1 MNSFTLICYVCIYE
15 SLSLVAYVCIVV
27 FWFRSS
33 GPGEMGKGVVVPP
46 EREQEMKELFK
57 INQFNLIASEMI
69 ALNRSLPDYRMS
81 RLINCVCCG

>member
-1 MNSFTLICYVCIYE
+1 
-15 SLSLVAYVCIVV
+15 
-27 FWFRSS
+27 
-33 GPGEMGKGVVVPP
+33 MGKGVVIPL

-81 RLINCVCCG
+81 RLI

>member
-1 MNSFTLICYVCIYE
+1 MQIILVSYECIYVFLCE
-15 SLSLVAYVCIVV
+15 SLSSVVCVSIAV

-46 EREQEMKELFK
+46 EKEQEMKELFK

-81 RLINCVCCG
+81 RLIN